1 MSCSYTKA
9 TQYLIVS
16 SPVSVTV
23 VSGSTLIF
31 KVDNWLNP
39 YNGKPKSGYTIVT
52 TDLNGGI
59 IDSSIVGG
67 LNITLTVDTWAV
79 MDLAVMTRI
88 DVMSTI
94 RQPSS
99 GQMNIGVA
107 IPIDAYCRIEIQF
120 PVDMPLTSDLTL
132 VSSNGIINTAKKAPD
147 NIDLASRSFY
157 LDGCSQYYSSVNNSL
172 QIFQM
177 RNKENVRIT

>member
-1 MSCSYTKA
+1 MNTLMSCSYTKA

-16 SPVSVTV
+16 SPVVDTV
-23 VSGSTLIF
+23 PAGTTLIF
-31 KVDNWLNP
+31 KIDNWLNP

-79 MDLAVMTRI
+79 MDLAVFSRI
-88 DVMSTI
+88 DVMTTI

-107 IPIDAYCRIEIQF
+107 IPIDAYCRIEIKF
-120 PVDMPLTSDLTL
+120 PIDMPLTSDLTL
-132 VSSNGIINTAKKAPD
+132 VSSNGIINTAKKPPD
-147 NIDLASRSFY
+147 NINLSSSSFY
-157 LDGCSQYYSSVNNSL
+157 LDGGSQYYSTVNNSL
-172 QIFQM
+172 
-177 RNKENVRIT
+177 